1 MVMWYCQNLSIL
13 YSSGQNLKYDFVL
26 TRWRRKNQRRKQRNK
41 RMWTSHGQCPVHL
54 YPGRHGN
61 HLYPHSPHRLKF
73 LRNIVPLLKMIFH
86 DYSIL
91 HVFDLSLFT
100 LEGVWY
106 GREMGEFSSITRV
119 SVLPCGRNRRSWLDG
134 QTWTRWYRDPQTAT
148 RVQWHWLLFVQ
159 ILQLV

>member
-1 MVMWYCQNLSIL
+1 
-13 YSSGQNLKYDFVL
+13 
-26 TRWRRKNQRRKQRNK
+26 
-41 RMWTSHGQCPVHL
+41 
-54 YPGRHGN
+54 
-61 HLYPHSPHRLKF
+61 
-73 LRNIVPLLKMIFH
+73 MIFH

-134 QTWTRWYRDPQTAT
+134 RTWTRWYRDPQTAT
-148 RVQWHWLLFVQ
+148 RVQLHWLLLLQ
-159 ILQLV
+159 ILQLVKVYSTVDLIFLFVQEQGKKRRSPQPRSPSKWPTPPTQWPTPPTQWPAPPTPTPPIQWPYCTGLL